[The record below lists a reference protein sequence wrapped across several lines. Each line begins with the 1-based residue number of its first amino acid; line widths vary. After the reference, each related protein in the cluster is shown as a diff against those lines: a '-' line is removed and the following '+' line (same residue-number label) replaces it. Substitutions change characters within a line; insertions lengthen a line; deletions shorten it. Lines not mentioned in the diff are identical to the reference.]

1 MTDPGHQKPEGD
13 RQQTWLLRKA
23 LINWGLTKPGIRPI
37 RKDDDALVAPQANA
51 RVRKQR
57 GGEEKPKG
65 KAKAKAKAKAA
76 SGSCGD
82 CAAWAT
88 SADGDPPDSETEF
101 EALAS
106 VPYKKMRGSRFCFV
120 PGKDDMGRDLPTDD
134 VSAYSAKQKYVT
146 DKIIEKDA
154 DKKQE
159 YDDAVGTRSKD
170 TLRAYVNSQVP
181 KNATYAWA
189 VVAGD
194 DAKSTAEHTVLFQEK
209 VWGVRPSILDPAFWG
224 VSIL

>member
-1 MTDPGHQKPEGD
+1 
-13 RQQTWLLRKA
+13 LLGARAKS
-23 LINWGLTKPGIRPI
+23 
-37 RKDDDALVAPQANA
+37 
-51 RVRKQR
+51 RVRKQS
-57 GGEEKPKG
+57 GGEAQPKG

-82 CAAWAT
+82 WAAWAT
-88 SADGDPPDSETEF
+88 SADGDPADNSETEF
-101 EALAS
+101 EALAL
-106 VPYKKMRGSRFCFV
+106 VPYKKPRGSRFCFV
-120 PGKDDMGRDLPTDD
+120 PGKDEMGRDLPTDD
-134 VSAYSAKQKYVT
+134 VSAYSAKQKYVM

-194 DAKSTAEHTVLFQEK
+194 DAKSTAEHTVLFQEQ
-209 VWGVRPSILDPAFWG
+209 VWGVRLSIIIL
-224 VSIL
+224 SIFS